1 MPFLNHGSYRIR
13 YELEGPA
20 DAPAYVLVNGLTQYA
35 ELWAAY
41 REALVARQFRVATFD
56 LLGQGA
62 SDKPALF
69 ISQDDQVEALHL
81 LIGQLGDGPIFLS
94 GISFGG
100 LIALRYAITHGKRLA
115 GLVPMSCFAELP
127 PQLLLLGN
135 ALRTA
140 LILGGTSYLQDLLLP
155 MNVSD
160 KWLRPLLD
168 KLDSVKRQGWLVN
181 DVYALQNLME
191 SFLDFQPLTPQLS
204 AIGVPTMI
212 LNGEFDFLTP
222 RALHE
227 TLRVQIPN
235 SSLVIIPRAYHAFT
249 LEKPALTADLLAR
262 FAEDVL
268 AGRWQGNKAVWIAP
282 EEAGGDLVP
291 FPARFL
297 CRGRT
302 HERIFRPARL
312 RRPRA
317 AATADARCLV
327 SDLGPWRAGA
337 AVRICPA
344 AEARIRMANRIERA
358 VLPRNRARFPATA
371 RDLVGAGCRVGL
383 HGCILGD
390 RMVSTADRG
399 DSRSATGAGGWSRN
413 ACTCRSRRHP
423 AGSLAAG
430 GRQYKRSL
438 RDDAAAHR
446 IREQPAPTGPNSLP
460 EG

>member
-1 MPFLNHGSYRIR
+1 MPFLSHGSYRIR
-13 YELEGPA
+13 YELDGPA
-20 DAPAYVLVNGLTQYA
+20 NAPAYVLVNGLTQYA

-41 REALVARQFRVATFD
+41 RDALVAGRLLVSTPD
-56 LLGQGA
+56 LLCPGA

-69 ISQDDQVEALHL
+69 ISQDDQVAALHL
-81 LIGQLGDGPIFLS
+81 LIGELGDGPVFLG

-100 LIALRYAITHGKRLA
+100 LIALRYAIEHGERLA

-127 PQLLLLGN
+127 PQLFLLGN

-160 KWLRPLLD
+160 QWLGPVLD

-204 AIGVPTMI
+204 SIAVPTMI

-235 SSLVIIPRAYHAFT
+235 SSLVIIPHAYHAFT

-268 AGRWQGNKAVWIAP
+268 TGRWHSNKSVWIAP
-282 EEAGGDLVP
+282 EDAGGQLVP
-291 FPARFL
+291 FPAGFD
-297 CRGRT
+297 
-302 HERIFRPARL
+302 HL
-312 RRPRA
+312 RAIP
-317 AATADARCLV
+317 V
-327 SDLGPWRAGA
+327 Q
-337 AVRICPA
+337 
-344 AEARIRMANRIERA
+344 E
-358 VLPRNRARFPATA
+358 
-371 RDLVGAGCRVGL
+371 
-383 HGCILGD
+383 
-390 RMVSTADRG
+390 
-399 DSRSATGAGGWSRN
+399 
-413 ACTCRSRRHP
+413 RRH
-423 AGSLAAG
+423 
-430 GRQYKRSL
+430 
-438 RDDAAAHR
+438 
-446 IREQPAPTGPNSLP
+446 E
-460 EG
+460 